1 MRATRDLCVKAVRE
15 SNNGEWRLVRAAS
28 LRRQARELEEKNFLD
43 LEASRLYE
51 EAARL
56 EQQRSG
62 R

>member
-1 MRATRDLCVKAVRE
+1 MRATRELCIKAVRD

-28 LRRQARELEEKNFLD
+28 LRRQARELEEKNLLD
-43 LEASRLYE
+43 PEASRLYE

-56 EQQRSG
+56 EQRSG